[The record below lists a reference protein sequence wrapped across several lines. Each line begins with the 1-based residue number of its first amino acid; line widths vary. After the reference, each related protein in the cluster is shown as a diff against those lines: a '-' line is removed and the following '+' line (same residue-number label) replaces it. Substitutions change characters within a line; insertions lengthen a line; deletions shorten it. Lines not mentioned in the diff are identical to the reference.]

1 MDTRKDWVLP
11 FKVNHIKMSM
21 NFLNLNLFF
30 EIGECLPSNSDMTKS
45 KALKSY
51 STWMQK
57 LYKDYATNGYPT
69 VVIPGLDLASVTL
82 EPESPEPESNP
93 AASEETDSLFV
104 LNPSLSGSEPPIQPI
119 SPDQIWTP
127 SSFLT
132 PVVPVVAASK
142 PQTTRPTTTSSPPV
156 QQSTVPYDYD
166 EWEQT
171 QPDQTAQQQV
181 PQRPNIPIS
190 VDEDLDD
197 AISYI
202 TTLLEKPLK
211 ARKPLI
217 KQ

>member
-1 MDTRKDWVLP
+1 
-11 FKVNHIKMSM
+11 
-21 NFLNLNLFF
+21 
-30 EIGECLPSNSDMTKS
+30 MTKS

-57 LYKDYATNGYPT
+57 LYKDYANNGYPT
-69 VVIPGLDLASVTL
+69 VVIPGLDLASVTVA
-82 EPESPEPESNP
+82 ETNNP
-93 AASEETDSLFV
+93 PDDNSDSLFV
-104 LNPSLSGSEPPIQPI
+104 LNPSLDSGSEPPIQPI

-142 PQTTRPTTTSSPPV
+142 PSQTNRPVSTTPAHQSSWSQTYPHETTQQTT
-156 QQSTVPYDYD
+156 
-166 EWEQT
+166 
-171 QPDQTAQQQV
+171 
-181 PQRPNIPIS
+181 PQRPNIPIA

-202 TTLLEKPLK
+202 TTLLDKPLK
-211 ARKPLI
+211 ARKPLT

>member
-1 MDTRKDWVLP
+1 
-11 FKVNHIKMSM
+11 
-21 NFLNLNLFF
+21 
-30 EIGECLPSNSDMTKS
+30 
-45 KALKSY
+45 
-51 STWMQK
+51 MQK

-69 VVIPGLDLASVTL
+69 VVIPGLDLASVTIA
-82 EPESPEPESNP
+82 ETNP
-93 AASEETDSLFV
+93 DDSDSLFV

-132 PVVPVVAASK
+132 PVVPVVAAGK
-142 PQTTRPTTTSSPPV
+142 PQANRPVSSNA
-156 QQSTVPYDYD
+156 QSTVPDQSSWSQSHPH
-166 EWEQT
+166 ESA
-171 QPDQTAQQQV
+171 QPT
-181 PQRPNIPIS
+181 PHRPNVPIA

-211 ARKPLI
+211 ARKPFT

>member
-1 MDTRKDWVLP
+1 
-11 FKVNHIKMSM
+11 
-21 NFLNLNLFF
+21 
-30 EIGECLPSNSDMTKS
+30 MTKS

-69 VVIPGLDLASVTL
+69 VVIPGLDLASVTVA
-82 EPESPEPESNP
+82 ETNNP
-93 AASEETDSLFV
+93 PDDNSDSLFV
-104 LNPSLSGSEPPIQPI
+104 LNPSLDSGSEPPIQPI

-142 PQTTRPTTTSSPPV
+142 PSQTNRPAATTPAHQSSWSQSYPHETTTQQQTT
-156 QQSTVPYDYD
+156 
-166 EWEQT
+166 
-171 QPDQTAQQQV
+171 
-181 PQRPNIPIS
+181 PQRPNIPIA

-202 TTLLEKPLK
+202 TTLLDKPLK
-211 ARKPLI
+211 ARKPLT

>member
-1 MDTRKDWVLP
+1 MT
-11 FKVNHIKMSM
+11 I
-21 NFLNLNLFF
+21 FLLKNKL
-30 EIGECLPSNSDMTKS
+30 GECLPNDSDMTKS

-69 VVIPGLDLASVTL
+69 VVIPGLDLASVTIA
-82 EPESPEPESNP
+82 ETNP
-93 AASEETDSLFV
+93 PDDSDSLFV

-142 PQTTRPTTTSSPPV
+142 PSQTNRPATA
-156 QQSTVPYDYD
+156 
-166 EWEQT
+166 
-171 QPDQTAQQQV
+171 PDQSSWSQTYPDETTQQT
-181 PQRPNIPIS
+181 PQRPNPPIA

-211 ARKPLI
+211 ARKPLT